1 MQLLGLSG
9 DGLGAETPATVQAF
23 KEQTGVT
30 FPLLLGDTSY
40 SQYALN
46 DEKITPYPLD
56 VVADSNGNIVYLR
69 HELDIAA
76 LEEAIV
82 AALASQ

>member
-1 MQLLGLSG
+1 MPIPPRRSL
-9 DGLGAETPATVQAF
+9 AENERDAQRGQPRFVLKIGSYFMLVTTTLPQQKAHERLKQAVG
-23 KEQTGVT
+23 T
-30 FPLLLGDTSY
+30 
-40 SQYALN
+40 
-46 DEKITPYPLD
+46 
-56 VVADSNGNIVYLR
+56 ADSNGNIVYLR